1 MQLLWHPRCA
11 AWSACAFF
19 SFAALVVAST
29 PPSAALSVYPS
40 KPVRVILPF
49 GAGGVGDIMT
59 RLVAERLGTKLGQR
73 FVIENVPGA
82 GGISAARAVL
92 QAPADGYSLAYM
104 ANATA
109 VSVGLFKNLPFDPLR
124 DFVPI
129 SSLGYFEL
137 IFATAQKS
145 PYKTLND
152 FVRAAKEKPG
162 QLNIGTIVAGSMQN
176 LGAELLKSTL
186 GIDVAIVPFRA
197 SGEVLVALE
206 RNDVQMAAEFQ
217 AALRGGIEAHKF
229 NVIGTSGMMRAQ
241 YLPDAP
247 TMKEAGA
254 DNFEVVGWS
263 GLFARAGTP
272 PDVVNTLNAAMNEVL
287 AEPEIR
293 ERALELGIRANGS
306 TSEELATRF
315 KDDIAKWRKV
325 IEVAGIERH

>member
-1 MQLLWHPRCA
+1 M
-11 AWSACAFF
+11 
-19 SFAALVVAST
+19 AST
-29 PPSAALSVYPS
+29 SPSVAQSGYPN

-49 GAGGVGDIMT
+49 GPGGVGDVMT
-59 RLVAERLGTKLGQR
+59 RLVAERLSTKLGHR
-73 FVIENVPGA
+73 FVIENIPGA

-137 IFATAQKS
+137 IFATAQNS
-145 PYKTLND
+145 AYKTLND

-162 QLNIGTIVAGSMQN
+162 ELNIGTIVAGSMQN

-186 GIDVAIVPFRA
+186 GINVTIVPFRS
-197 SGEVLVALE
+197 SGEVLLALE
-206 RNDVQMAAEFQ
+206 RNDIQMAAEFQ
-217 AALRGGIEAHKF
+217 AALRAGIEAHKF
-229 NVIGTSGMMRAQ
+229 NVVGTSGVNRAP

-247 TMKEAGA
+247 TMNEAGA
-254 DNFEVVGWS
+254 GDFEVVGWS
-263 GLFARAGTP
+263 GLFARTGTP
-272 PDVVNTLNAAMNEVL
+272 PEIVKTLNAAMNEVL

-293 ERALELGIRANGS
+293 KRALELGIRASGS
-306 TSEELATRF
+306 TSAELGTRF

-325 IEVAGIERH
+325 IEIAGMETH